1 MNHLADICRATF
13 VAASVVAR
21 YKCCRLHAVSRTTK
35 GVAFLVT
42 VTSQPSKAI
51 GYISFNAR
59 DCPLV
64 CNLWRWTF
72 GNVTT
77 ESFRRSYRGTSWSNN
92 FTLNVT
98 LPSVIALSSAAITL
112 DVAHTTV
119 INAVNTLFFIVI
131 ILIRKYDNA
140 F

>member
-1 MNHLADICRATF
+1 MAN
-13 VAASVVAR
+13 
-21 YKCCRLHAVSRTTK
+21 AVGCTPSAVPLK
-35 GVAFLVT
+35 VNVAFLVT

-51 GYISFNAR
+51 GTSVLTPETA
-59 DCPLV
+59 PLV
-64 CNLWRWTF
+64 CNLVALTF

-77 ESFRRSYRGTSWSNN
+77 ESFVAATRVQAGAITLP
-92 FTLNVT
+92 LNVT

-131 ILIRKYDNA
+131 ILISS
-140 F
+140 